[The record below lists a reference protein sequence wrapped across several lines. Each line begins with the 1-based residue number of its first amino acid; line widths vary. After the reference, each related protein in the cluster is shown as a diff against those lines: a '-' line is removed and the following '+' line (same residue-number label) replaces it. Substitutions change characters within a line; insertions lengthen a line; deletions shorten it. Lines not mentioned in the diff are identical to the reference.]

1 MATIKDTA
9 ATSALNEDKYINKLY
24 GSSGD
29 AQKKMLEENYTAN
42 TGELDEAKKQVQQQ
56 TQTNIQRTNAESKLM
71 AQGYGQRPVSYGG
84 GKQAGL
90 SQWNQR
96 QADNNALI
104 GKQNDADYEIERQ
117 RTLLGQQYA
126 AEIKRAQAAN
136 DMEKAQALYDAAKAE
151 DAQLLELKKQAATL
165 MAGKGDNSIMES
177 MKNGELPQRDTTTE
191 TWDGILRNEDAIN
204 AIYNA
209 KQEAAAQEAKSAY
222 MAKLSELMA
231 QRRQQEQKTD
241 QSLTQAYVEALRKGR
256 NYQEMQGAYGQG
268 SGTAAQAALARDMEL
283 QKRLTE
289 LRGVQAASAAKTGVT
304 GAGYGAD
311 MRAAIAKSLE
321 STNSERNKALID
333 AAEKEEQT
341 MVDLQRFTGDA
352 AAKNNDYSII
362 GKLFGLTQDQVDR
375 LQGTGIYAP
384 KPDDGGEYIDPREI
398 WGNRYRGGRGSSG
411 GGSGGSSGGGSGGS
425 SGSGGG
431 SKSYT
436 LTPQDLI
443 WIRNS

>member
-42 TGELDEAKKQVQQQ
+42 TEDLDEAKKQVQQQ

-84 GKQAGL
+84 SQQAGL

-165 MAGKGDNSIMES
+165 MAGSGDNSIMDS
-177 MKNGELPQRDTTTE
+177 LANGELPQRDTTSE
-191 TWDGILRNEDAIN
+191 TWAEVLKNEDTIN
-204 AIYNA
+204 RVYDA
-209 KQEAAAQEAKSAY
+209 KQEAAAQEAQSAY

-241 QSLTQAYVEALRKGR
+241 RSLTQAYVDALQKGR
-256 NYQEMQGAYGQG
+256 NYQEVQGAYGQG
-268 SGTAAQAALARDMEL
+268 SGTSAQAALARDMEL

-289 LRGVQAASAAKTGVT
+289 LRGVQAANAAQSGVT

-311 MRAAIAKSLE
+311 MRSAIARSLE
-321 STNSERNKALID
+321 STNSERNKALYG
-333 AAEKEEQT
+333 AAEQEEQNL
-341 MVDLQRFTGDA
+341 VGLQKFVGDA
-352 AAKNNDYSII
+352 KAKKRDYSIL
-362 GKLFGLTQDQVDR
+362 GKLYGLTQDQIDR
-375 LQGTGIYAP
+375 LQGTGKYA
-384 KPDDGGEYIDPREI
+384 KK
-398 WGNRYRGGRGSSG
+398 SG
-411 GGSGGSSGGGSGGS
+411 GGEEPKRRYGKNNRKNNDDGAKEDPGINASANATRPVYKTQNGT
-425 SGSGGG
+425 
-431 SKSYT
+431 K
-436 LTPQDLI
+436 
-443 WIRNS
+443 

>member
-29 AQKKMLEENYTAN
+29 AQKKMLEENYALN

-71 AQGYGQRPVSYGG
+71 SQGYGQRPVSYGG
-84 GKQAGL
+84 SQQAGL

-151 DAQLLELKKQAATL
+151 DAQLLELKKQGATL
-165 MAGKGDNSIMES
+165 MAGKGDNTIMES
-177 MKNGELPQRDTTTE
+177 LKNGELPQRDTTTE
-191 TWDGILRNEDAIN
+191 TWDGILKNEDPIN

-209 KQEAAAQEAKSAY
+209 KQEAAAQQAQSAY

-241 QSLTQAYVEALRKGR
+241 QSLTRAYVDALQKGR
-256 NYQEMQGAYGQG
+256 NYQEVQGAYGQG

-289 LRGVQAASAAKTGVT
+289 LRGVQAASAAQSGVT

-321 STNSERNKALID
+321 STNSERNKALLD

-341 MVDLQRFTGDA
+341 MVDLQKFTGDA
-352 AAKNNDYSII
+352 AAKNGDYTIL
-362 GKLFGLTQDQVDR
+362 GKLYGLTDAQIAALMPQ
-375 LQGTGIYAP
+375 TAA
-384 KPDDGGEYIDPREI
+384 
-398 WGNRYRGGRGSSG
+398 
-411 GGSGGSSGGGSGGS
+411 
-425 SGSGGG
+425 SGSGEEPKKRGTKNPVSG
-431 SKSYT
+431 YYSGWKNTAVMNRLNKAIAAAKKPTVSTAVNKKGRYGT
-436 LTPQDLI
+436 Y
-443 WIRNS
+443 

>member
-42 TGELDEAKKQVQQQ
+42 TRELDEAKKQVQQQ

-84 GKQAGL
+84 SQQAGL

-151 DAQLLELKKQAATL
+151 DAQLEAATL
-165 MAGKGDNSIMES
+165 MAGMGDNTIMES
-177 MKNGELPQRDTTTE
+177 LQNGELPQRDTTTE
-191 TWDGILRNEDAIN
+191 TWDGILRNEDSIN

-222 MAKLSELMA
+222 MAKLSDLMA
-231 QRRQQEQKTD
+231 QQRQQEQKTD

-256 NYQEMQGAYGQG
+256 NYQETQGAYGQG
-268 SGTAAQAALARDMEL
+268 SGTAAKAALARDMEL

-289 LRGVQAASAAKTGVT
+289 LRGVQAASAVQSGVT

-321 STNSERNKALID
+321 NTNSERNKALID

-352 AAKNNDYSII
+352 AAKNNDYSIL
-362 GKLFGLTQDQVDR
+362 GKLYGLTQDQVDR

-384 KPDDGGEYIDPREI
+384 EPDVGNATPLEL
-398 WGNRYRGGRGSSG
+398 WGKNYRRGSGSSG

-431 SKSYT
+431 SKSFAR
-436 LTPQDLI
+436 TPQDAI
-443 WIRNS
+443 WYRNS